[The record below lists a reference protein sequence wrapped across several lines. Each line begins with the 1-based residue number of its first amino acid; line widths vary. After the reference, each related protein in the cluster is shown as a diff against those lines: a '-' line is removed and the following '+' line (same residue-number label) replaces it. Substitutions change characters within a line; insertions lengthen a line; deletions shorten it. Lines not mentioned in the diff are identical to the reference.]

1 MATTLQLRLIPATA
15 VVSTANAQTG
25 FLPGSDVAAWL
36 EEMARHPEA
45 RFFGVPDSAQD
56 VDAGG
61 LLILPGPG
69 VRQHTTQAFG
79 PRVIPCHVENERVA
93 VPAGTALD
101 PRLSPEEAVRLLT
114 YHAYFFHPT
123 IGLVAFEETDAITAE
138 SLIVPSLPRAT
149 AWHAAMPGR
158 GQPPPLRQ
166 VMLLLP
172 EDDASMFGDAALD
185 IGSKSPDDLQRKAP
199 PMEKLKDALAGG
211 AAAAGA
217 GLIMGLVGLAKMLGA
232 GTGSASRSSS
242 AEGGGGGG
250 KAGQGGG
257 GNGLFDRL
265 DRWTSRQLEKLQ
277 RQRESE
283 IQRLLKMLESN
294 PEQGLRHALP
304 MTGGGD
310 AARGQAPPGGR
321 LGVRNPVWGSRGGS
335 GPADVWNLS
344 DDTRWALQQKY
355 RTLANRELAE
365 GRFERAAYIFAELL
379 GDWHGAAGALVRG
392 RKFQE
397 AARIY
402 ITRLNNKPQAAR
414 CLEDGR
420 LLADAV
426 LLYAELGQHEKC
438 GDLFRL
444 LGREHEAVAAYKEA
458 IKGGHNRLEDA
469 RILFDKLRQPQLA
482 LAVLASGYPSS
493 VHARAC
499 LEKQFEYLGKMGATG
514 DALALAAGLAE
525 PERQI
530 FQGTVMAEMLHA
542 IHRNER
548 DHEVQAQLATVALGV
563 IGTALSKSA
572 EGEAKFLQL
581 LPDFAP
587 SDRLLKRDAGRFLDN
602 RQRAR
607 RNVKNAA
614 PKPGLGMTCHSSIRL
629 PQDGTQWLR
638 LVTGGKRW
646 LATGL
651 HPRTRQDVWV
661 LGSESRIIGK
671 LTSAHGWRSSLPLEP
686 LLLPGQDH
694 VWLPFAREGENARY
708 GQTRSADFSFVPESR
723 EQFISRLG
731 WLPPCVL
738 AVYPVAEGMWVLHG
752 NVTSTTDLSFYT
764 HQGSQLRTHAMG
776 WGAPEVDVPLQVVA
790 HEEDVFISAG
800 SHLLHVKHGHIIHQM
815 ELPDMITHLA
825 VSKPTQPAVV
835 LMISGMEA
843 VLYAPGKR
851 GDSIQLFNSDDTA
864 PHACFL
870 ADGRIAVGDS
880 SSGIVY
886 SAYPEVKK
894 PTPIAFVAGEER
906 FVTAY
911 AAWGD
916 HGVAVLR
923 RGGVIECYA

>member
-1 MATTLQLRLIPATA
+1 MPATLQLRLIPATA
-15 VVSTANAQTG
+15 AAPSVAALAG

-56 VDAGG
+56 VEAGG

-69 VRQHTTQAFG
+69 ARQQSAQAFG
-79 PRVIPCHVENERVA
+79 PRVISCHVEHERVA
-93 VPAGTALD
+93 IPAGTALD
-101 PRLSPEEAVRLLT
+101 PRLSAEEAARLLT

-138 SLIVPSLPRAT
+138 SLIVPPLPRAT
-149 AWHAAMPGR
+149 AWHAAMPGHA
-158 GQPPPLRQ
+158 QPPPLRQ

-172 EDDASMFGDAALD
+172 EDDAGMFGDAALD

-199 PMEKLKDALAGG
+199 PMEKLKDALVGG

-217 GLIMGLVGLAKMLGA
+217 GLIMGLAGLARMLGA
-232 GTGSASRSSS
+232 GAGAVARPSS
-242 AEGGGGGG
+242 AEGGG
-250 KAGQGGG
+250 KAGEGGS

-294 PEQGLRHALP
+294 PEDGLRHALP

-344 DDTRWALQQKY
+344 DDTRWTLQQKY

-402 ITRLNNKPQAAR
+402 ITRLNNKPQAAK
-414 CLEDGR
+414 CLEEGG

-458 IKGGHNRLEDA
+458 VKGGHNRLEDA

-482 LAVLASGYPSS
+482 LAVLASGYPDS

-525 PERQI
+525 PKRQI

-542 IHRNER
+542 IHRGER

-572 EGEAKFLQL
+572 DDEAKFLQL

-602 RQRAR
+602 RQRGR
-607 RNVKNAA
+607 RKVKSPATQ
-614 PKPGLGMTCHSSIRL
+614 PSQGMTCHGTIRL
-629 PQDGTQWLR
+629 PQDGTEWQR
-638 LVTGGKRW
+638 LVTRGKSW

-661 LGSESRIIGK
+661 LGSEQRIIGK
-671 LTSAHGWRSSLPLEP
+671 LTSASGWRSSLPLKP
-686 LLLPGQDH
+686 LLLPGQE
-694 VWLPFAREGENARY
+694 VLAWLPFAREGEHARY
-708 GQTRSADFSFVPESR
+708 GQARSADFSFVPDSR
-723 EQFISRLG
+723 EQLISSLG
-731 WLPPCVL
+731 WMPPHVL
-738 AVYPVAEGMWVLHG
+738 AVHPVADEVWVLHVNASG
-752 NVTSTTDLSFYT
+752 TTDLSFSTYR
-764 HQGSQLRTHAMG
+764 GSQIRTHALG
-776 WGAPEVDVPLQVVA
+776 WGAPEADVPLQLAA
-790 HEEDVFISAG
+790 HDEDVFVAVG
-800 SHLLHVKHGHIIHQM
+800 SHFLHVKHGHISHEL
-815 ELPDMITHLA
+815 ELPDTITHLA
-825 VSKPTQPAVV
+825 VSRPTQPAVV

-843 VLYAPGKR
+843 VLYAPGKK
-851 GDSIQLFNSDDTA
+851 GDSIQLFNSDDSA

-894 PTPIAFVAGEER
+894 PTPIAFAPGEER
-906 FVTAY
+906 HVTAY

-923 RGGVIECYA
+923 RGGIIECYA

>member
-1 MATTLQLRLIPATA
+1 MPTTLQLRLIPATA
-15 VVSTANAQTG
+15 AASSVAVRAG

-36 EEMARHPEA
+36 EVMARHPEA

-61 LLILPGPG
+61 LLILSGPG
-69 VRQHTTQAFG
+69 VRRQTAQAFG
-79 PRVIPCHVENERVA
+79 PRVIACHVEHERVA

-101 PRLSPEEAVRLLT
+101 PRLSPEEAARLLT

-138 SLIVPSLPRAT
+138 SLIVPPLPRT
-149 AWHAAMPGR
+149 TSWHAAMPGR
-158 GQPPPLRQ
+158 AQPPPLRQ

-172 EDDASMFGDAALD
+172 EDDAGMFGDAALD

-199 PMEKLKDALAGG
+199 PMEKLKDALVGG

-217 GLIMGLVGLAKMLGA
+217 GLIMGLAGLAKMFGA
-232 GTGSASRSSS
+232 GAGSAARSSS
-242 AEGGGGGG
+242 AEGGG

-265 DRWTSRQLEKLQ
+265 EQWTARQLEKLQ

-294 PEQGLRHALP
+294 PEEGLRHALP

-321 LGVRNPVWGSRGGS
+321 LAVRNPVWGSRGSS
-335 GPADVWNLS
+335 GPADIWNLS
-344 DDTRWALQQKY
+344 DDTRWTLQQKY

-392 RKFQE
+392 RKFQD

-402 ITRLNNKPQAAR
+402 ITRLNNKPQAAK
-414 CLEDGR
+414 CLEDGG

-493 VHARAC
+493 IHARAC

-542 IHRNER
+542 IHRSER

-607 RNVKNAA
+607 RNVKNATA
-614 PKPGLGMTCHSSIRL
+614 QPGLGMTCHSSIRL
-629 PQDGTQWLR
+629 PQDGTEWQR
-638 LVTGGKRW
+638 LVTRGKSW
-646 LATGL
+646 LATGH

-671 LTSAHGWRSSLPLEP
+671 LTSASGWRSSLSLEP
-686 LLLPGQDH
+686 LLLPGQDALA
-694 VWLPFAREGENARY
+694 WLPFAREGEHARY
-708 GQTRSADFSFVPESR
+708 GQARSADFSFVPDSR
-723 EQFISRLG
+723 EQLISRLG
-731 WLPPCVL
+731 WMPSHVL
-738 AVYPVAEGMWVLHG
+738 AVHPVADGVWVLHVNASG
-752 NVTSTTDLSFYT
+752 TTDLSFYT
-764 HQGSQLRTHAMG
+764 YQGRQIRTHAMG
-776 WGAPEVDVPLQVVA
+776 WGAPEADVPLQLAA
-790 HEEDVFISAG
+790 HDEDVFIAVG
-800 SHLLHVKHGHIIHQM
+800 SHLLHVKHGHISHQM
-815 ELPDMITHLA
+815 ELPDTITHLV
-825 VSKPTQPAVV
+825 VSRPTQPAVV

-843 VLYAPGKR
+843 VLYAPGKK
-851 GDSIQLFNSDDTA
+851 GDSIQLFNSGDTA

-894 PTPIAFVAGEER
+894 PTPIAFAPGEER
-906 FVTAY
+906 FITAY

-923 RGGVIECYA
+923 RGGIIECYA